1 MAILQRHKNN
11 IYGLTAELTALN
23 SAIGSET
30 TRASSAEGALDSRIT
45 SEVATLN
52 GTIDAEV
59 SRAQAAE
66 QALQAAI
73 NNILTNADAT
83 ALNSLAEIVSAFQQ
97 ADTDINGAITVLS
110 TAALQK
116 ANNLSDLPS
125 KSEARTNLGVYS
137 TAEVDSLIGSGG
149 AGGAGVGIGMSNLVV
164 ASGAIT
170 LPNAPLSGVAGVLN
184 FGTARY
190 TDANGVAYD
199 APLIATGNASVFNIS
214 TDTAGQWDGFTV
226 QVQYLYAL

>member
-11 IYGLTAELTALN
+11 IFGLTAELTALN

-30 TRASSAEGALDSRIT
+30 TRASNAEGALDSRIT

-66 QALQAAI
+66 QALQTAI

-97 ADTDINGAITVLS
+97 ADTDINGAITALS
-110 TAALQK
+110 TSALQK

-137 TAEVDSLIGSGG
+137 AAEVDSLIGS
-149 AGGAGVGIGMSNLVV
+149 AGAGVGIGMSNLVV

-170 LPNAPLSGVAGVLN
+170 LPNAPLNGVAGVLN

>member
-11 IYGLTAELTALN
+11 IFGLTAELTALN

-30 TRASSAEGALDSRIT
+30 TRASNAEVALDSRIT

-66 QALQAAI
+66 QALQTAI

-97 ADTDINGAITVLS
+97 ADTDINGAITALS
-110 TAALQK
+110 TSALQK

-137 TAEVDSLIGSGG
+137 AAEVDSLIGSGG
-149 AGGAGVGIGMSNLVV
+149 AGVGVGVGMSNLVV

-170 LPNAPLSGVAGVLN
+170 LPNAPLNGVAGVLN